1 MTKER
6 STMKPMRVAT
16 LVLALL
22 LVLGAAA
29 CGGGDES
36 NGDGAGD
43 GTTEP
48 TDDGADAPP
57 TDGDVV
63 LTITAP
69 EGSANSGFA
78 ETELSAPADTDFTIH
93 FINDDPGIPHNVEI
107 FEGTSTSGDPV
118 WAPDGNALINGPAE
132 EHYEIPPLPAGTYT
146 YNCFAHPVTMVGT
159 LTVA

>member
-1 MTKER
+1 
-6 STMKPMRVAT
+6 MKLMRIAT
-16 LVLALL
+16 LMLALL

-29 CGGGDES
+29 CGGDDDG
-36 NGDGAGD
+36 NGAGD
-43 GTTEP
+43 GNGGGTTEP
-48 TDDGADAPP
+48 TDDGTEVPP
-57 TDGDVV
+57 PDGEVV

-69 EGSANSGFA
+69 EGSANTGFA
-78 ETELSAPADTDFTIH
+78 ETELTAPADTPFTIH

-132 EHYEIPPLPAGTYT
+132 EHYEIPALPAGTYT
-146 YNCFAHPVTMVGT
+146 YNCFSHPATMVGT